1 MTLFGKKD
9 KEEETSAASV
19 PPAPKSNFQ
28 NTAKAA
34 PRSAPEE
41 RAEDMTTCFGKN
53 LKITGNISGEG
64 NLIVLGSFE
73 GEFDLKGQLKVAQG
87 ARVKGNLKAN
97 NIAVNGNVEGTITAS
112 EKVHLDNT
120 ARITG
125 RMVTPKISILDG
137 AVFDGEMQMGKRPL
151 ETAKPVQTAKPAA
164 TGPSKPSTATAA
176 PADAGKNEDIVKTAI

>member
-9 KEEETSAASV
+9 KEEEACAASV
-19 PPAPKSNFQ
+19 PPAPRSNFQ
-28 NTAKAA
+28 STAKST
-34 PRSAPEE
+34 PRSTPED

-53 LKITGNISGEG
+53 LKISGNISGEG
-64 NLIVLGSFE
+64 NLIILGSFE

-97 NIAVNGNVEGTITAS
+97 SIAVNGNVEGTITAS

-137 AVFDGEMQMGKRPL
+137 AVFDGEMQMGK
-151 ETAKPVQTAKPAA
+151 KPVDI
-164 TGPSKPSTATAA
+164 SKSVDNGTSQPTTA
-176 PADAGKNEDIVKTAI
+176 PADAKKK

>member
-9 KEEETSAASV
+9 KEEVTPAEDVPSAA
-19 PPAPKSNFQ
+19 KSSFQ
-28 NTAKAA
+28 SPVKST
-34 PRSAPEE
+34 PRSSVAE

-64 NLIVLGSFE
+64 NLIIMGSFE

-87 ARVKGNLKAN
+87 ARVKGNLKADSF
-97 NIAVNGNVEGTITAS
+97 ALNGNVEGTIMAS

-137 AVFDGEMQMGKRPL
+137 AVFDGELQMGKRPVEIPKPA
-151 ETAKPVQTAKPAA
+151 ETAKSDDAGLSP
-164 TGPSKPSTATAA
+164 PSTA
-176 PADAGKNEDIVKTAI
+176 PADDKKK